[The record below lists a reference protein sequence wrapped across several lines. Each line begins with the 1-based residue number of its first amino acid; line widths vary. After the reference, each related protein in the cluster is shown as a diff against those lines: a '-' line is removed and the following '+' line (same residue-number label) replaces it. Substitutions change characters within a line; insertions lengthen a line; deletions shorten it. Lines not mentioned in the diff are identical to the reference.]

1 MSEQIIQSFN
11 GKAGADLSSYQNRF
25 VYISGVKTIGLCTT
39 EGMKADAVLQDE
51 PSAAGTGCKLAASGI
66 VFVLSGEAVTAGT
79 EVTNDTTGRAIVAG
93 AGQPVHG
100 KAWTTCTGADEYIV
114 VKLSLAGALK
124 YGVEYAAPSNLETA
138 AFGAA
143 VVNVWED
150 YDLIAAI
157 NTAAVGA
164 IATGQR
170 VALRGV
176 LEIVNADGAAA
187 RNFRYADGET
197 PDNDDTVVSVE
208 VPLASSTPVEVELFT
223 DASGQIKI
231 ESDDQ
236 ADLTAIFHIK
246 SFRYVHP
253 TAFV

>member
-1 MSEQIIQSFN
+1 MSEQIVQSFN

-25 VYISGVKTIGLCTT
+25 VYISADKTISPCTT
-39 EGMKADAVLQDE
+39 EGMKADAVLQDG
-51 PSAAGTGCKLAASGI
+51 PDAAGNGCKLADSGI
-66 VFVLSGEAVTAGT
+66 VWVEAGDTVLAGNDIGTDNVGRCVAANAGYAVLGK
-79 EVTNDTTGRAIVAG
+79 VFIG
-93 AGQPVHG
+93 ATVGNYAAVQ
-100 KAWTTCTGADEYIV
+100 
-114 VKLSLAGALK
+114 LRLAGALK
-124 YGVEYAAPSNLETA
+124 YGVEYAVPSNLETA

-143 VVNVWED
+143 VVDTWEN
-150 YDLIAAI
+150 YALIAAI
-157 NTAAVGA
+157 NTAATGA
-164 IATGQR
+164 IATGER

-176 LEIVNADGAAA
+176 LEIINADAGAA

-208 VPLASSTPVEVELFT
+208 VPLASSTSVEVELFT

-236 ADLTAIFHIK
+236 ADLTAIFHLK